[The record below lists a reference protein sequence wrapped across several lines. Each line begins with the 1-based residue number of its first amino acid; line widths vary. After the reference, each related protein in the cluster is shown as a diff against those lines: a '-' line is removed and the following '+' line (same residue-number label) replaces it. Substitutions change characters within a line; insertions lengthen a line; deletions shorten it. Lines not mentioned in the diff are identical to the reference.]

1 MTEPCAVSFCAMQS
15 ADVESVAALARRADR
30 FSWTVPNFLDALKA
44 GDVVSLARTDDGL
57 VGFFVLRITLDESE
71 LMDIAVDPAFQGKG
85 FGRRLLNEAI
95 KTAKLRAARCMRL
108 EVRVGNERAR
118 RLYASSGF
126 QIDAVRKAYYRS
138 DSGREDAVLMTLN
151 FEGT

>member
-1 MTEPCAVSFCAMQS
+1 MTEPSAVSFCAMQS

-44 GDVVSLARTDDGL
+44 GDVVSLARTGGGL

-71 LMDIAVDPAFQGKG
+71 LMDIAVDPVFQGKG
-85 FGRRLLNEAI
+85 FGRCLLNEAI

-138 DSGREDAVLMTLN
+138 DFGREDAVLMTLN